1 MDRRSFIKKSALAAT
16 SALVAGIGAAEL
28 FAEERKENKLNQS
41 NTQKMKIV
49 VLTGSPRRNGN
60 TNHLADRF
68 IEGAKEQGHDVFRF
82 DCAAHDVAGCMAC
95 NHCGMNGECVLQDDF
110 NLVRPHLIEAD
121 MVVFVTPMYYFGFSA
136 QLKRVI
142 DRFYAIN
149 GTIKGSPKKAAFMM
163 AYADTQEREAQA
175 MLTHYELLT
184 DYLGWEDVGKV
195 VAPGV
200 WTAGSIKNTKFGD
213 EAYRLGKSL

>member
-1 MDRRSFIKKSALAAT
+1 MDRRSFIRKSALAAT
-16 SALVAGIGAAEL
+16 SAVVAGMGVAEL
-28 FAEERKENKLNQS
+28 FAEGQTESRAGKLNP
-41 NTQKMKIV
+41 QKMKIV

-68 IEGAKEQGHDVFRF
+68 IEGAKERGHEVFRF
-82 DCAAHDVAGCMAC
+82 DCAARDVAPCMAC

-110 NLVRPHLIEAD
+110 GLLRPRLIEAD

-149 GTIKGSPKKAAFMM
+149 GTIKGSPKKTALIM
-163 AYADTQEREAQA
+163 AYADTAEREAQA
-175 MLTHYELLT
+175 MLTHYGLLA
-184 DYLGWEDVGKV
+184 DYLGWQDMGRV

-200 WTAGSIKNTKFGD
+200 WTAGSVKRTKYGD